1 MARRRSRTPVV
12 PGANQALDRLKS
24 EVMRREGYAVDPNR
38 PDLVKYE
45 VAKTLGIP
53 LSPGNNGQLS
63 TEQAGKIGGPIGG
76 SMVREMVR
84 LAQEQ
89 LAKR

>member
-1 MARRRSRTPVV
+1 MARRRSRPPVV
-12 PGANQALDRLKS
+12 PGANQALDRLKL
-24 EVMRREGYAVDPNR
+24 EVMRRKGYAVDPNR

-53 LSPGNNGQLS
+53 LSPGNNGRLS